1 MQAPSVTPKKN
12 KQYFVTGIDTDV
24 GKTIVSAILVEALAA
39 DYWKPVQAGG
49 LDFTD
54 TDAVQQLVTTTTSH
68 FFKET
73 YRLNT
78 PASPHYAAELDGIEI
93 DLKAFQIPETEHNL
107 IIEGAGGL
115 FVPLNKEVLIID
127 LIQRFNIPVV
137 LVAKFYLG
145 SINHTLSSIDALQKR
160 NIPIAG
166 IIFNGPITESSKK
179 YILEYSK
186 ITCLA
191 CIPWLENFSKKEVVK
206 YSKTVRNLLL

>member
-1 MQAPSVTPKKN
+1 MQASFSPKKT

-24 GKTIVSAILVEALAA
+24 GKTTISAILVEALAA

-49 LDFTD
+49 LDCTD
-54 TDAVQQLVTTTTSH
+54 TNAVQQLVSNPTSH

-78 PASPHYAAELDGIEI
+78 PASPHYAAELDGVEI
-93 DLKAFQIPETEHNL
+93 DVQAFQIPETDRNL

-115 FVPLNKEVLIID
+115 FVPLNKDFLIID

-166 IIFNGPITESSKK
+166 IIFNGPITESSQK

-186 ITCLA
+186 IPCLA
-191 CIPWLENFSKKEVVK
+191 CIPWLDGFSKKEVVK

>member
-1 MQAPSVTPKKN
+1 MQTPSIKPN
-12 KQYFVTGIDTDV
+12 QSKQYFVTGIDTDV
-24 GKTIVSAILVEALAA
+24 GKTIVSAVLVEALQA

-54 TDAVQQLVTTTTSH
+54 TNAVQELVSNPTSH
-68 FFKET
+68 FFEEA

-78 PASPHYAAELDGIEI
+78 PASPHYAAEVDQLTI
-93 DLKAFQIPETEHNL
+93 DFHSIKIPDTKHNL

-115 FVPLNKEVLIID
+115 FVPLNDDFLIID
-127 LIQRFNIPVV
+127 LIQRFNVPVV

-179 YILEYSK
+179 YILNYTK
-186 ITCLA
+186 IPCLG
-191 CIPWLENFSKKEVVK
+191 CIPWLDNFSKKEVVK
-206 YSKTVRNLLL
+206 YAKTVRNLLL

>member
-1 MQAPSVTPKKN
+1 MQTPSITPKKT

-54 TDAVQQLVTTTTSH
+54 TNTVQQLVSNPTSH
-68 FFKET
+68 FFKEK

-78 PASPHYAAELDGIEI
+78 PASPHYAAEVDGIEI
-93 DLKAFQIPETEHNL
+93 DFQGFEIPETDHNL
-107 IIEGAGGL
+107 IVEGAGGL
-115 FVPLNKEVLIID
+115 FVPLNDEFLIID

-160 NIPIAG
+160 DIPIAG
-166 IIFNGPITESSKK
+166 IIFNGPITESSQK

-186 ITCLA
+186 IPCLG
-191 CIPWLENFSKKEVVK
+191 CIPWLENFSKKEIVE